1 MLRRF
6 TCITIYFSLWL
17 GLIIS
22 KGEIFMDL
30 KKEVKEI
37 IKWAQ
42 ESEENKK
49 KAINMATSLIALMNS
64 DKKLSEEDIKKM
76 TGGSSPLLYE

>member
-1 MLRRF
+1 
-6 TCITIYFSLWL
+6 
-17 GLIIS
+17 
-22 KGEIFMDL
+22 MDL

-49 KAINMATSLIALMNS
+49 KAINMATALIALMNS
-64 DKKLSEEDIKKM
+64 NKELSDEKIEQVY
-76 TGGSSPLLYE
+76 GGSEVTIIPCSYSNGTGCSS

>member
-1 MLRRF
+1 
-6 TCITIYFSLWL
+6 
-17 GLIIS
+17 
-22 KGEIFMDL
+22 MDL

-49 KAINMATSLIALMNS
+49 KAINMATMVIGLLNS
-64 DKKLSEEDIKKM
+64 SKGNIDDNELDKLAGGLDKENNI
-76 TGGSSPLLYE
+76 TGPICG

>member
-1 MLRRF
+1 
-6 TCITIYFSLWL
+6 
-17 GLIIS
+17 
-22 KGEIFMDL
+22 MDL

-49 KAINMATSLIALMNS
+49 EAF
-64 DKKLSEEDIKKM
+64 DKISYNLLDIILQNKETK
-76 TGGSSPLLYE
+76 